1 MTSASTPTWPGA
13 FGAEPRRKRR
23 ALSRELIVETALKV
37 VDTEGLDALNMR
49 RVAQEL
55 GTGAASLYA
64 HVANKDELLALLLDC
79 VYGDLSHPEP
89 DPQRWRAQA
98 KEFLTQQRDN
108 LVAHG
113 DLARAAMIQNIP
125 TTPGALDVAETMLA
139 LLRAGGLPGQVCAYA
154 VDVISLYVVATAL
167 EESSRTGPGGE
178 SDEGQVESYIGGVRS
193 FFASLPTERY
203 PLIVGMAG
211 PLTRNVG
218 DERFEFGLDLLF
230 DGLVA
235 QAGRTFD

>member
-1 MTSASTPTWPGA
+1 MTTPPTPTWPGA
-13 FGAEPRRKRR
+13 FGAQPRRRRR

-37 VDTEGLDALNMR
+37 VDAEGLDALNMR

-64 HVANKDELLALLLDC
+64 HVANKDELLALLLDR
-79 VYGDLSHPEP
+79 VYADLRHPEP
-89 DPQRWRAQA
+89 DPERWRAQA

-108 LVAHG
+108 LVAHR

-139 LLRAGGLPGQVCAYA
+139 LLRAGGLPEQVCAYA

-178 SDEGQVESYIGGVRS
+178 PTEGQVEAYIGGVRS
-193 FFASLPTERY
+193 FFASLPPERY

-235 QAGRTFD
+235 QAGRAFD

>member
-1 MTSASTPTWPGA
+1 MTSPSTPTWPGA

-64 HVANKDELLALLLDC
+64 HVANKDELLALLLDR
-79 VYGDLSHPEP
+79 VYADLSHPEP
-89 DPQRWRAQA
+89 DPERWREQVKDFLRQA
-98 KEFLTQQRDN
+98 RDN

-113 DLARAAMIQNIP
+113 DLARAAMEQNIP
-125 TTPGALDVAETMLA
+125 TSPAALDSAETMLA
-139 LLRAGGLPGQVCAYA
+139 LLRVGGLPEQVCAYG
-154 VDVISLYVVATAL
+154 VDVIALYMVATAM
-167 EESSRTGPGGE
+167 EESSRRIVNAP
-178 SDEGQVESYIGGVRS
+178 DEEQVEAYLAGVRG
-193 FFASLPTERY
+193 FFGSLPPDRY
-203 PLIVGMAG
+203 PLIVAMAG

-218 DERFEFGLDLLF
+218 DERFEFGLDLLL

-235 QAGRTFD
+235 QTGRVFE

>member
-1 MTSASTPTWPGA
+1 MTTPPPPTWPGA

-23 ALSRELIVETALKV
+23 ALSRELIVETALKI

-49 RVAQEL
+49 RVAQGL

-64 HVANKDELLALLLDC
+64 HVANKDELLALLLDR

-89 DPQRWRAQA
+89 DPERWREQA
-98 KEFLTQQRDN
+98 KEYLTRQRDN

-113 DLARAAMIQNIP
+113 DLARAAMTQNIP
-125 TTPGALDVAETMLA
+125 TSPGALDAAETMLA
-139 LLRAGGLPGQVCAYA
+139 LLRAGGLPEQVCAYG

-167 EESSRTGPGGE
+167 EETSRKGPEGAP
-178 SDEGQVESYIGGVRS
+178 DQGQVDAYLGGIRS
-193 FFASLPTERY
+193 FFASLPPERY
-203 PLIVGMAG
+203 PLITGMAG

-235 QAGRTFD
+235 QAGRVYD

>member
-1 MTSASTPTWPGA
+1 MTTASTPTWPGS

-23 ALSRELIVETALKV
+23 ALSRELIVETALTI

-64 HVANKDELLALLLDC
+64 HVANKDELLALLLDR
-79 VYGDLSHPEP
+79 VYGDLDHPEP
-89 DPQRWRAQA
+89 DPDRWREQA
-98 KEFLTQQRDN
+98 KEYLKQQRDN
-108 LVAHG
+108 LVSHG

-125 TTPGALDVAETMLA
+125 TSPGALDAAETMLA
-139 LLRAGGLPGQVCAYA
+139 LLRAGGLPEQVCAYA
-154 VDVISLYVVATAL
+154 VDVIGLYVVATAL
-167 EESSRTGPGGE
+167 EESSRKGPGGE
-178 SDEGQVESYIGGVRS
+178 PDERQAEAYIGGVRS
-193 FFASLPTERY
+193 FFASLPPERY

-211 PLTRNVG
+211 ALTRNVG
-218 DERFEFGLDLLF
+218 DERFDFGLDLLF

>member
-1 MTSASTPTWPGA
+1 MTSAPTWPGS
-13 FGAEPRRKRR
+13 FGTEPKRKKRT
-23 ALSRELIVETALKV
+23 LSRELIVETALRV

-64 HVANKDELLALLLDC
+64 HVANKDELLSLLLDR
-79 VYGDLSHPEP
+79 VYADLRHPAP
-89 DPQRWRAQA
+89 DPERWREQA
-98 KEFLTQQRDN
+98 KDFLRQARNN

-113 DLARAAMIQNIP
+113 DLARAAMEQNIP
-125 TTPGALDVAETMLA
+125 TSPAALDSAEAMLA
-139 LLRAGGLPGQVCAYA
+139 LLRAGGLPEQVCAYG
-154 VDVISLYVVATAL
+154 VDVISLYMVATAV
-167 EESSRTGPGGE
+167 EESSRTKPGEQRGE
-178 SDEGQVESYIGGVRS
+178 GSAQPYLDGIRG
-193 FFASLPTERY
+193 FFGSLPAERY
-203 PLIVGMAG
+203 PLIVAMAG

-218 DERFEFGLDLLF
+218 DERFEFGLDLLL